1 MSASQRVY
9 KARIASTKSL
19 QQMFKAMELIAA
31 SRIGRA
37 RDRAEAARP
46 YVEALTRAVS
56 AVAAHSDA
64 GHPIVQAR
72 TETTRA
78 ALLLLTSDRGMAGAY
93 SANVIREAERLAERL
108 EQDGKQVARYVVGQR
123 GTSYFQFR
131 EIPVVRSWV
140 GNTDAPE
147 ATTAKEISEE
157 LLRAFTAPV
166 DRKSV
171 V

>member
-56 AVAAHSDA
+56 AVATHSDA
-64 GHPIVQAR
+64 EHPIVQAR
-72 TETTRA
+72 TETNRA
-78 ALLLLTSDRGMAGAY
+78 ALLLLTSDRGMAG
-93 SANVIREAERLAERL
+93 
-108 EQDGKQVARYVVGQR
+108 
-123 GTSYFQFR
+123 
-131 EIPVVRSWV
+131 
-140 GNTDAPE
+140 
-147 ATTAKEISEE
+147 
-157 LLRAFTAPV
+157 
-166 DRKSV
+166 DRKSTRLNSSHV
-171 V
+171 AISYAVFSLKKKKI